1 MVYTFY
7 VQLRQCD
14 SGVYV
19 FVYSSGS
26 VIVVYV
32 FFVCSSCSMMV
43 VCMCFCVQLRQ
54 CYSSVYLFVY
64 SSGSVIVVYKLTVIV
79 INGTTDADVGDAIKE
94 FLNRKDDDGEPLNVF
109 IQVDENSISFPG
121 MS

>member
-32 FFVCSSCSMMV
+32 FLCRAQV
-43 VCMCFCVQLRQ
+43 V
-54 CYSSVYLFVY
+54 
-64 SSGSVIVVYKLTVIV
+64 
-79 INGTTDADVGDAIKE
+79 
-94 FLNRKDDDGEPLNVF
+94 
-109 IQVDENSISFPG
+109 
-121 MS
+121 